1 MHDLINRPNPARLV
15 LGLRE
20 TGYDFNMAAADI
32 VDNSIAA
39 DADRV
44 CVKVEM
50 NADGDQFV
58 YFGDNGHGMD
68 ENDVW
73 NALQYGAPVREDL
86 ASLGKF
92 GLGLKTASTA
102 ICRRLTVISRKSPD
116 SPLVKLAWDLDHIA
130 ETGNWEMLR
139 EDLEPHERDA
149 WEELCASG
157 TQTGTLVVW
166 SNCDRLLSKKF
177 AAPGGANA
185 QNAIK
190 RLRKSLRGHLGTI
203 YHRFL
208 DPGDDRCRNA
218 AITVNGE
225 EVQPWNPFA
234 VHGADQLI
242 SEADQKI
249 GIESEDGE
257 VAGAANIRAWILPH
271 ASGLDPDQKKLAD
284 ITYKNQGF
292 YIYREGRLIN
302 HGGWLGM
309 FRTHGHRVL
318 LRIEFDIGHELDEVF
333 YVDVKKSGIRFDTE
347 IEEALKEMLNPIV
360 REAQNRQKS
369 GQQKSAAAVALNH
382 RPANISIEAEK
393 STIKPVIEKV
403 NPEDQTVVITN
414 RRGTGIRIRN
424 PIQNNVNPQNI
435 HVDAVDTITSGDLWV
450 PAIRSPGN
458 EGHVLGV
465 EINKNHDFYQ
475 KVYLHAAANGYPVH
489 GMDFLLWAFAV
500 AEFNNTDEEMEPI
513 FEDIREVVSLNLR
526 KLLRNFQVPDP
537 DDLTED
543 SET

>member
-1 MHDLINRPNPARLV
+1 MHDLINRPNAARLV
-15 LGLRE
+15 FGLRD
-20 TGYDFNMAAADI
+20 TGYDFNTAAADI

-39 DADRV
+39 DADKV
-44 CVKVEM
+44 CVNVEM
-50 NADGDQFV
+50 NDQGDQFV

-68 ENDVW
+68 EGDVK
-73 NALQYGAPVREDL
+73 NALKYGAPVREDL

-102 ICRRLTVISRKSPD
+102 ICRRVTVISRKSPD
-116 SPLVKLAWDLDHIA
+116 APLIKLAWDIDHVA
-130 ETGNWEMLR
+130 KTNEWEMLR

-149 WEELCASG
+149 WEELCAAG

-177 AAPGGANA
+177 ASPANA
-185 QNAIK
+185 QSAIK
-190 RLRKSLRGHLGTI
+190 RLRKSLSTHLGTI
-203 YHRFL
+203 YHRFI
-208 DPGDDRCRNA
+208 DASDDRCRNA
-218 AITVNGE
+218 TITVNGE
-225 EVQPWNPFA
+225 KVLPWNPFA
-234 VHGADQLI
+234 VNGADQLL
-242 SEADQKI
+242 SPEQQQI
-249 GIESEDGE
+249 GIESHDGE
-257 VAGAANIRAWILPH
+257 VEGTANIQTWILPH
-271 ASGLDPDQKKLAD
+271 NVTLSEEDRKLAD

-309 FRTHGHRVL
+309 FKTHGHKVL
-318 LRIEFDIGHELDEVF
+318 LRVEFDIGHELDEVF

-347 IEEALKEMLNPIV
+347 IESKIKEMLTPFV
-360 REAQNRQKS
+360 REAENRQKS
-369 GQQKSAAAVALNH
+369 GQRAKGRSVPLTHEPSNA
-382 RPANISIEAEK
+382 RIRDEK
-393 STIKPVIEKV
+393 TTIKPTIEEV
-403 NPEDQTVVITN
+403 DSENQTVVITN
-414 RRGTGIRIRN
+414 RRGAGIRIRN
-424 PIQNNVNPQNI
+424 PIHNNVNPKSI
-435 HVDAVDTITSGDLWV
+435 HVDAVDTITSGDLWE

-513 FEDIREVVSLNLR
+513 FQDIREVVSLNLR
-526 KLLRNFQVPDP
+526 KLLREFEMPDV
-537 DDLTED
+537 DDFTE
-543 SET
+543 EEEN

>member
-1 MHDLINRPNPARLV
+1 MHDLINEPDAARV
-15 LGLRE
+15 VFGMRN
-20 TGYDFNMAAADI
+20 TGYDFNTAAADI

-44 CVKVEM
+44 CVNIEM
-50 NADGDQFV
+50 TADGDQFV

-68 ENDVW
+68 EGDVR
-73 NALQYGAPVREDL
+73 NALRYGAPVREDL

-102 ICRRLTVISRKSPD
+102 ICRRVTVISRKSPD
-116 SPLVKLAWDLDHIA
+116 APLVKLAWDIDHIA
-130 ETGNWEMLR
+130 KVDGWEMLR
-139 EDLEPHERDA
+139 EDIESHERDA

-177 AAPGGANA
+177 ASPGGANA

-190 RLRKSLRGHLGTI
+190 RLRRNLAAHLGTI

-208 DPGDDRCRNA
+208 DAGDNRCRNTT
-218 AITVNGE
+218 ITVNGE
-225 EVQPWNPFA
+225 DVQPWNPFA
-234 VHGADQLI
+234 VTGAVQLL
-242 SEADQKI
+242 SAEQQQI
-249 GIESEDGE
+249 GIEPEDGE
-257 VAGAANIRAWILPH
+257 VTGTANIRAWILPH
-271 ASGLDPDQKKLAD
+271 KFFLTREEEKLAN

-302 HGGWLGM
+302 HGGWLDM
-309 FRTHGHRVL
+309 FRTHGHKVL
-318 LRIEFDIGHELDEVF
+318 LRIEFDIGHELDEFF
-333 YVDVKKSGIRFDTE
+333 YVDVKKSGIRFDSE
-347 IEEALKEMLNPIV
+347 IEEKLKEMLNPIV
-360 REAQNRQKS
+360 REAENRQKN
-369 GQQKSAAAVALNH
+369 GQKERGKSVPLNH
-382 RPANISIEAEK
+382 DISNARIRDER
-393 STIKPVIEKV
+393 STIKPTIQEVDLD
-403 NPEDQTVVITN
+403 NQTAVITN
-414 RRGTGIRIRN
+414 RRGAGIRIRN
-424 PIQNNVNPQNI
+424 PIHNNVNPKSI
-435 HVDAVDTITSGDLWV
+435 HVDAVDTITNGDLWE

-500 AEFNNTDEEMEPI
+500 AEFNNTDEEMGPI
-513 FEDIREVVSLNLR
+513 FQDIREVVSLNLR
-526 KLLRNFQVPDP
+526 KLLREFEMPDT
-537 DDLTED
+537 DDLVD
-543 SET
+543 

>member
-1 MHDLINRPNPARLV
+1 MHDLINRPSPARLV
-15 LGLRE
+15 LALRE
-20 TGYDFNMAAADI
+20 TGYDFNTAAADI

-39 DADRV
+39 DADMV

-68 ENDVW
+68 YNDVW
-73 NALQYGAPVREDL
+73 NALKYGAPVREDL

-102 ICRRLTVISRKSPD
+102 ICRRVTVISRKSPD
-116 SPLVKLAWDLDHIA
+116 APLVKLAWDIDHIIKVDD
-130 ETGNWEMLR
+130 WEMLR

-166 SNCDRLLSKKF
+166 SNCDRLLSKKY
-177 AAPGGANA
+177 ASPGGANA

-190 RLRKSLRGHLGTI
+190 RLRKSLSGHLGTT

-208 DPGDDRCRNA
+208 DPEDNRCRNV
-218 AITVNGE
+218 AIILSGE
-225 EVQPWNPFA
+225 DVQPWDPFA
-234 VHGADQLI
+234 VNGADQLL
-242 SEADQKI
+242 SPEQQKLE
-249 GIESEDGE
+249 IESDGDE
-257 VAGAANIRAWILPH
+257 IVGTANIRTWILPH

-302 HGGWLGM
+302 PGGWLGM
-309 FRTHGHRVL
+309 FKTHGHLVL

-333 YVDVKKSGIRFDTE
+333 SVDLKKSRIRFDPE
-347 IEEALKEMLNPIV
+347 IESNLIEMLNPIV

-369 GQQKSAAAVALNH
+369 GQQKSAAAVALDH

-424 PIQNNVNPQNI
+424 PIHNNVNPKSI

-500 AEFNNTDEEMEPI
+500 AEFNNTDEEMAPI

-526 KLLRNFQVPDP
+526 KLLREFEMPDP

>member
-1 MHDLINRPNPARLV
+1 MHDLINEPDAARLIF
-15 LGLRE
+15 GLRD
-20 TGYDFNMAAADI
+20 TGYDFNTAAADI

-39 DADRV
+39 DANQIR
-44 CVKVEM
+44 VKVEM

-58 YFGDNGHGMD
+58 YFGDNGHGMN
-68 ENDVW
+68 ENDVR

-102 ICRRLTVISRKSPD
+102 ICRRLTVISRKAPD
-116 SPLVKLAWDLDHIA
+116 APLVKLAWDIDHVA
-130 ETGNWEMLR
+130 KTNLWEMLR
-139 EDLEPHERDA
+139 EDIEPHERDA

-166 SNCDRLLSKKF
+166 SNCDRLLSKKY
-177 AAPGGANA
+177 ASPGGANA

-190 RLRKSLRGHLGTI
+190 RLRRNLAAHLGTT

-208 DPGDDRCRNA
+208 DPNDDRSRNVS
-218 AITVNGE
+218 ITLNGE
-225 EVQPWNPFA
+225 DVQPWDPFA
-234 VHGADQLI
+234 VSGADQLL
-242 SEADQKI
+242 SPEQQKLE
-249 GIESEDGE
+249 IESENGK
-257 VAGAANIRAWILPH
+257 VAGTANIRTWILPH
-271 ASGLDPDQKKLAD
+271 GSVLEPDQKELAA

-309 FRTHGHRVL
+309 FRTHGHLVL

-333 YVDVKKSGIRFDTE
+333 SVDVKKSRIRFDAGLEDELT
-347 IEEALKEMLNPIV
+347 EMLTPIV

-369 GQQKSAAAVALNH
+369 GQQKSAATVALDH

-414 RRGTGIRIRN
+414 RRGAGIRIRN
-424 PIQNNVNPQNI
+424 PIHNNVNPKSI
-435 HVDAVDTITSGDLWV
+435 HVDAVDTITSGDLWE

-465 EINKNHDFYQ
+465 EINKNHDFYR

-489 GMDFLLWAFAV
+489 GIDFLLWAFAV

-513 FEDIREVVSLNLR
+513 FQDIRELVSLNLR
-526 KLLRNFQVPDP
+526 KLLREFEMPDP
-537 DDLTED
+537 DDLAED

>member
-1 MHDLINRPNPARLV
+1 MHDLINKPNAARMV
-15 LGLRE
+15 FGLRN
-20 TGYDFNMAAADI
+20 TGYDFNTAAADI

-50 NADGDQFV
+50 TADGDQFV

-68 ENDVW
+68 EGDVW

-102 ICRRLTVISRKSPD
+102 ICRRVTVISRKSPD
-116 SPLVKLAWDLDHIA
+116 APLVKLAWDIDHIA
-130 ETGNWEMLR
+130 KVDDWEMLR
-139 EDLEPHERDA
+139 EDIESHERDA

-177 AAPGGANA
+177 ASPANV
-185 QNAIK
+185 QSAIK
-190 RLRKSLRGHLGTI
+190 RLRKNLSTHLGTI

-208 DPGDDRCRNA
+208 DTADERCRNVT
-218 AITVNGE
+218 ITLNGE
-225 EVQPWNPFA
+225 KVQPWNPFA
-234 VHGADQLI
+234 VTGADRLLSPEEQ
-242 SEADQKI
+242 QI
-249 GIESEDGE
+249 GIETHDGE
-257 VAGAANIRAWILPH
+257 VQGTSNIQTWILPH
-271 ASGLDPDQKKLAD
+271 NATLSEEDRKLAD

-309 FRTHGHRVL
+309 FKTHGHKVL
-318 LRIEFDIGHELDEVF
+318 LRVEFDIGHELDEVF

-347 IEEALKEMLNPIV
+347 IESKIKEMLTPFV
-360 REAQNRQKS
+360 REAENRQKN
-369 GQQKSAAAVALNH
+369 GQKQTARTVALNH
-382 RPANISIEAEK
+382 EPSNARIQGETN
-393 STIKPVIEKV
+393 TIKPTIEEV
-403 NPEDQTVVITN
+403 DSENQTVVITN
-414 RRGTGIRIRN
+414 RRGAGIRIRN
-424 PIQNNVNPQNI
+424 PIHNNVNPKSI
-435 HVDAVDTITSGDLWV
+435 HVDAVDTITNGDLWE

-500 AEFNNTDEEMEPI
+500 AEFNNTDEEMGPI
-513 FEDIREVVSLNLR
+513 FQDIREVVSLNLR
-526 KLLRNFQVPDP
+526 KLLREFEMPDT
-537 DDLTED
+537 DDLVD
-543 SET
+543 